1 MRQTY
6 PPILLILLLLASC
19 GNQENEQKEH
29 DQHSEKQEEKVG
41 ESDTKIENLPD
52 KTESSKIQNNVVYG
66 NFTLNSRQNQDT
78 YDDKK
83 TQTKYILEEDRTIK
97 KIINKSNNILSPK
110 AFMQTDA
117 KKVEQYS
124 DGVYKYYSK

>member
-41 ESDTKIENLPD
+41 DSDTKIENLPD

-110 AFMQTDA
+110 AFMHNILMVFINTIQNQLINII
-117 KKVEQYS
+117 K
-124 DGVYKYYSK
+124 

>member
-83 TQTKYILEEDRTIK
+83 TQTKYILEEDRTC
-97 KIINKSNNILSPK
+97 LLYTSPSPR
-110 AFMQTDA
+110 D
-117 KKVEQYS
+117 
-124 DGVYKYYSK
+124 

>member
-19 GNQENEQKEH
+19 GNKENEQKRGKHSQPYFSFGWTEH
-29 DQHSEKQEEKVG
+29 NQHSEKQKEKVG
-41 ESDTKIENLPD
+41 DSDTKIENLPD

-83 TQTKYILEEDRTIK
+83 NSNKVYIR
-97 KIINKSNNILSPK
+97 
-110 AFMQTDA
+110 
-117 KKVEQYS
+117 
-124 DGVYKYYSK
+124 GR